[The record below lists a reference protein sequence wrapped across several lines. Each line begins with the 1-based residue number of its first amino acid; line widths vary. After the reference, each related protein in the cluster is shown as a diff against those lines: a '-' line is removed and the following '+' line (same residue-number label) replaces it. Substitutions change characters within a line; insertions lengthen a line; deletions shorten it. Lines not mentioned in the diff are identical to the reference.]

1 MIFMMTLDMMVYN
14 FIKGG
19 DQTIGKVKEKPIAKG
34 RITETIYFREPTAD
48 DGSHMFDLVVK
59 SKVLDVNSSY
69 SYLMWGKYFHK
80 TSIIAETDGRIVGFI
95 SAFLQPESPDTLF
108 IWQVAVDQ
116 TQRGK
121 GLATALIM
129 KLLNRLEGQNVR
141 FIEATVTP
149 TNIASNRL
157 FKGLAKKLGTDYKT
171 FECFG
176 EDQFPDPSHEAE
188 IAYRIGPL
196 K

>member
-1 MIFMMTLDMMVYN
+1 MLPAPDMMVYN
-14 FIKGG
+14 SNKGG
-19 DQTIGKVKEKPIAKG
+19 EQTIGKVIEKPRTKG
-34 RITETIYFREPTAD
+34 RIAKTIYFREPTAD
-48 DGSHMFDLVVK
+48 DGSHMFDLVIK
-59 SKVLDVNSSY
+59 SKVLDINSSY
-69 SYLMWGKYFHK
+69 SYLMWGKYFYK
-80 TSIIAETDGRIVGFI
+80 TSIVAEKDGRIVGFI
-95 SAFLQPESPDTLF
+95 SGFLQPDSPDTLF

-121 GLATALIM
+121 GLATALMM
-129 KLLNRLEGQNVR
+129 KLLKRLEHQNVR

-157 FKGLAKKLGTDYKT
+157 FKGLAKKLGTDYQT

-176 EDQFPDPSHEAE
+176 KDQFPDPSHEAE
-188 IAYRIGPL
+188 MAYRIGPL